1 MSDKNSLDELWEMA
15 AIYYYRKPIIIIG
28 IILLIIFIAGYY
40 KFAVPVY
47 EEAENRMSYF
57 NYTDSWVIDSTTGEK
72 VDYATMNPTRRE
84 LARCLADNGYVSP
97 ENKEKLERL
106 SDELIVKTLGR
117 SYSLEEFSEDGKTY
131 YKYYIGT
138 IRMESKMYAAYYI
151 DEIIRTNY
159 KEALENEKAN
169 IVVNN

>member
-1 MSDKNSLDELWEMA
+1 
-15 AIYYYRKPIIIIG
+15 
-28 IILLIIFIAGYY
+28 
-40 KFAVPVY
+40 
-47 EEAENRMSYF
+47 
-57 NYTDSWVIDSTTGEK
+57 
-72 VDYATMNPTRRE
+72 MNPTRRE
-84 LARCLADNGYVSP
+84 LARCLDDNGYVSP

-169 IVVNN
+169 VVVNN